1 MILAAGLARWRAA
14 NRSSAPGMR
23 GKIRMLPL
31 AERTLIGPRRLG
43 SSQMQR
49 IDLSSPGLTP
59 RRGIRIHCAPG
70 QRRLGMSRRLQPS
83 RKIGHRDTSLCRAVA
98 RSRPCP
104 AHSTRRRAST
114 YRLATIL
121 WSRTR
126 TANKAAPE
134 GHTHPPRIRIRA
146 PSGRDGNRLIARWPA
161 RHTGLRGRAP
171 SDPQLRVDE
180 LPGRGGLE

>member
-1 MILAAGLARWRAA
+1 MILAAGLARRRAA

-59 RRGIRIHCAPG
+59 RRGLRIHCAPG

-83 RKIGHRDTSLCRAVA
+83 RKIGHRDTSLCRAVEGLGPA
-98 RSRPCP
+98 LLTALDDERRPIGLQQSYGHEP
-104 AHSTRRRAST
+104 GPPTRQHQKGTHIRRGFGFGRRPDGT
-114 YRLATIL
+114 AT
-121 WSRTR
+121 
-126 TANKAAPE
+126 
-134 GHTHPPRIRIRA
+134 
-146 PSGRDGNRLIARWPA
+146 D
-161 RHTGLRGRAP
+161 
-171 SDPQLRVDE
+171 
-180 LPGRGGLE
+180 